1 MAVLHFTENNF
12 KESVADKG
20 VVLIDFWAPWCGPCR
35 MISPIVDEVAEEL
48 TDVVV
53 GKVNVDEQQ
62 DLAMAY
68 NIRSIPTLVVLKDGK
83 EIKRS
88 LGVISKNAVKELVNC

>member
-1 MAVLHFTENNF
+1 MAVLNLTENNF

-35 MISPIVDEVAEEL
+35 MLSPIVDEVAEEL
-48 TDVVV
+48 KDVVV
-53 GKVNVDEQQ
+53 VKVNVDEQQ

-88 LGVISKNAVKELVNC
+88 LGVISKNAIKELVNG